1 MNPKQSTESC
11 VLNWESFSNTNI
23 HCCMS
28 GSSLHLGLG
37 FFLWR
42 FYPFF
47 KRMFCKTICKESCH
61 AGFKQKSET
70 LGICS
75 NHHVRCLYPG
85 RSLSFQTISE
95 LFQHILKSMAT
106 PIRQES
112 TGNLYQYIQIPSF
125 PKKQIQTPIKWAYSF
140 VFPPDAVKIALHY
153 PPNFMMYPLHWTLFY
168 FGLMPT
174 ISGYYW
180 ICECFFWVITDWT
193 VWINA
198 VF

>member
-42 FYPFF
+42 FYPFLKGCFAKPYVKNLAMQGLNRNQKLLAFALIIMWDAFTLADHYPF
-47 KRMFCKTICKESCH
+47 KLFLNYFSTFSNLWPPL
-61 AGFKQKSET
+61 
-70 LGICS
+70 LGKNLQAIFTS
-75 NHHVRCLYPG
+75 ISKPPV
-85 RSLSFQTISE
+85 SL
-95 LFQHILKSMAT
+95 
-106 PIRQES
+106 
-112 TGNLYQYIQIPSF
+112 
-125 PKKQIQTPIKWAYSF
+125 KKQIQTPIKWAYSLI
-140 VFPPDAVKIALHY
+140 FPPDAVKIALHY

-174 ISGYYW
+174 ISCYYW
-180 ICECFFWVITDWT
+180 ICECFWVITDWT